1 MNLELKKKKKGPKK
15 KDEEELGAVM
25 RGVRDKLNPTE
36 NPYEKSNRNS
46 HEKPNGNQ
54 SNLPPDLP
62 CCCRRRRIALLPSPD
77 PTQMDLDWHGFV
89 LK

>member
-36 NPYEKSNRNS
+36 NPYEKSNINP
-46 HEKPNGNQ
+46 HEKPNGN
-54 SNLPPDLP
+54 
-62 CCCRRRRIALLPSPD
+62 
-77 PTQMDLDWHGFV
+77 
-89 LK
+89 